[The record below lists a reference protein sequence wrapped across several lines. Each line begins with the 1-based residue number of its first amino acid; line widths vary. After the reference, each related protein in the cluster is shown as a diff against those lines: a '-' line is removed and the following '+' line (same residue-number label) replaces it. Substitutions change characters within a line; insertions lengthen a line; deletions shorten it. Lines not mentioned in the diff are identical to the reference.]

1 MLSLSLSLL
10 MYHYHCSFS
19 SLAAKREGHV
29 SICFLRL
36 QSVLQFSNF
45 SIYLMLADAGS
56 ALAGA
61 SRAKHSG
68 KEITWEKLHSHLAS
82 FSWSAEVQLHCL
94 NALRQYLNK
103 NKNMI
108 KYDMNN
114 LLLCLACK
122 EVRLAGRSSSCC
134 SPAERT
140 TVLQQFF
147 CMFLLASVA
156 SFSLVNREEL
166 HSLKHV
172 GVKCFQVTLFLLF
185 PPSL

>member
-1 MLSLSLSLL
+1 MLSLSLL

-19 SLAAKREGHV
+19 CLVAKREGHV

-68 KEITWEKLHSHLAS
+68 KEITWENLHSHLAS

-108 KYDMNN
+108 KYDNMTWIIYCYALPVKRCGWRGAAAAAVVLSRELRSSNN
-114 LLLCLACK
+114 LPACFCQ
-122 EVRLAGRSSSCC
+122 RLSHLFHWSIEKSYTFEG
-134 SPAERT
+134 
-140 TVLQQFF
+140 
-147 CMFLLASVA
+147 
-156 SFSLVNREEL
+156 
-166 HSLKHV
+166 
-172 GVKCFQVTLFLLF
+172 FQVTLFLLF